1 MSKKETIQNQ
11 LTKLAF
17 QENTAF
23 CYSCY
28 IKAPTGCCHK
38 CGSDDLMRL
47 REGSGCEW
55 GTEWIIEELLNEHL
69 EPFNQTESFES
80 MIEDCYSEE
89 IKVGWL
95 TLNTADI
102 LKRMDELSWEMA
114 KDEYIASLEDDE
126 EIMSF
131 DNGKTY
137 FATSDIEQLIE
148 DKLDE
153 TIAG

>member
-1 MSKKETIQNQ
+1 
-11 LTKLAF
+11 
-17 QENTAF
+17 
-23 CYSCY
+23 
-28 IKAPTGCCHK
+28 
-38 CGSDDLMRL
+38 MRL
-47 REGSGCEW
+47 IEDSGCEW
-55 GTEWIIEELLNEHL
+55 GTEWIVEELLNKHL
-69 EPFNQTESFES
+69 EPFNQTESFEQ
-80 MIEDCYSEE
+80 MIDDCYSEE

-137 FATSDIEQLIE
+137 FATSDIEQLLE

-153 TIAG
+153 KIAG